1 MGKQLDTGAE
11 VGPAQPG
18 PTRRA
23 STGPLLERVPPGAW
37 PLVGRTAEIDR
48 VKAAL
53 LHAGSSGALVV
64 GAAGQGKTTVARNA
78 VNTLPERSE
87 ILYIRGSSVGAG
99 MPYGA
104 LTVLLVDVD
113 EHAAHNPLLLF
124 TALQAMFGRLPG
136 GRPIVVVDNVED
148 LDPHSATVL
157 AHLASARSVRVVVLT
172 EQVRRTPEP
181 FLELWRN
188 QLLERIDIEPLT
200 LEHTRELAEEVLG
213 NPVSRVLAV
222 ELWRGSNGKAGALRT
237 MIPLAL
243 ESGWL
248 ELREGVW
255 TQPRFPG
262 EEGIAEARAGSDLL
276 DALSG
281 HARTAVALLGVLGA
295 MPLRMLLCHVPGEE
309 VDRLQQDRVVR
320 VLRHD
325 APTAVLDDPFAGAV
339 LRAALAR
346 APEAAIDGALR
357 EIERGELPP
366 DTDVRLTTWLM
377 QAGSPVTDARLLRSA
392 RHANHLAL
400 PHLARRFLSG
410 VDAWEEHPD
419 AVLQYARVTLDGAEA
434 EEARSAIAA
443 LLQQPGLPPAVR
455 AALRLEGARMRIRH
469 AHHPDVVMEELRAC
483 EAECAAVEGRD
494 AAYVTRELALLGL
507 ELALLQGRCADV
519 VERASVLLTSIVD
532 YSSPAIRVRGMLVL
546 ALASTGQY
554 ERADLVAE
562 ALARCPHT
570 SSSPSSHPSDREE
583 ARRSVVMSLVSSGRL
598 DEALELLH
606 AGSGLPGQVQD
617 EAWSESMEGMLLAGA
632 GRSREALAALLPAI
646 AQLRAEDRSGMLP
659 AIEAAAAYAYAL
671 NGQDDAARDY
681 LDRARHTGE
690 RPDRV
695 SLSTSDYF
703 STLTVSL
710 LEDPAAAARQML
722 HSADRE
728 RGLGNTGLELVFL
741 TQAVRLGEYASAH
754 RLSVRA
760 GGLRTPLAQCSLLL
774 GKGILAQDAALLLE
788 AAEAGLAIGHHD
800 LAGSSALL
808 AVDLRAPEDD
818 PLIFVRAEQI
828 LRQTSVE
835 RRRSRTRQSLTDR
848 ERAVARMVARGAS
861 NRDIAAAEH
870 VSVRTAEG
878 YVHRAMAKLGV
889 HNRKQLRSVFAKQ

>member
-18 PTRRA
+18 PNRRS

-37 PLVGRTAEIDR
+37 PLIGRTAEIDR

-99 MPYGA
+99 TPYGA

-113 EHAAHNPLLLF
+113 EHAARNPLLLF
-124 TALQAMFGRLPG
+124 TALQAMFDRMPG
-136 GRPIVVVDNVED
+136 GRPIIVVDNVED
-148 LDPHSATVL
+148 LDAHSATVL

-188 QLLERIDIEPLT
+188 QLLERIDIDPLT
-200 LEHTRELAEEVLG
+200 LEHTRDLAEEVLG
-213 NPVSRVLAV
+213 NPVSRALAV

-255 TQPRFPG
+255 TQPRFQG
-262 EEGIAEARAGSDLL
+262 EEGIADARAGSDLL

-281 HARTAVALLGVLGA
+281 HARTAVALLGVLGPI
-295 MPLRMLLCHVPGEE
+295 PLRMLLRHVPGEE

-325 APTAVLDDPFAGAV
+325 VPTAVLDDPFAGAL

-346 APEAAIDGALR
+346 APEMAIDGALR
-357 EIERGELPP
+357 EIERGELPA

-377 QAGSPVTDARLLRSA
+377 QVGSPVTDARLLQSA
-392 RHANHLAL
+392 QHANHLAL

-434 EEARSAIAA
+434 EEVRSAIAA
-443 LLQQPGLPPAVR
+443 LLQQPGFPPAVR

-469 AHHPDVVMEELRAC
+469 AHRPDIVTEELRAC
-483 EAECAAVEGRD
+483 EVECAAVEGRD
-494 AAYVTRELALLGL
+494 AAHVAGELVLLRL
-507 ELALLQGRCADV
+507 QLALLQGHCADV
-519 VERASVLLTSIVD
+519 IERASVLLTSIVD
-532 YSSPAIRVRGMLVL
+532 NSSTAIRVRGMLVV

-562 ALARCPHT
+562 ALALCPHA
-570 SSSPSSHPSDREE
+570 SSHPSDREE
-583 ARRSVVMSLVSSGRL
+583 ARRSVVMSLASSGRL

-606 AGSGLPGQVQD
+606 TGSGLPGYVQD
-617 EAWSESMEGMLLAGA
+617 EAWSESMGGMLLAGA

-646 AQLRAEDRSGMLP
+646 AQLQVEDRSGMLP
-659 AIEAAAAYAYAL
+659 ATEAAAAYAYAL

-681 LDRARHTGE
+681 LDRARHAGE
-690 RPDRV
+690 RPDWV

-710 LEDPAAAARQML
+710 LEEPAAAARQML

-741 TQAVRLGEYASAH
+741 MQAVRLGEYASAH

-760 GGLRTPLAQCSLLL
+760 SGLRTPLAQCSLLL

-788 AAEAGLAIGHHD
+788 AAEAGLALGHHD
-800 LAGSSALL
+800 LAGSAALL